1 MKKAVML
8 SITGQQDYLEQE
20 PEVIRLI
27 TEGTLEKTEGG
38 WSISYQESGL
48 TGLEGVTTTFLLEEN
63 CVTLTRTGKLNS
75 QMVFRLSEPHES
87 LYEMEIGALMITVC
101 ATSVAWDISEFG
113 GVVDLRYN
121 IEIEQ
126 TEMGFVT
133 YHLDV
138 APKE

>member
-87 LYEMEIGALMITVC
+87 LYEMEFGALMITVC

-138 APKE
+138 ALKE

>member
-1 MKKAVML
+1 MKQAVML
-8 SITGQQDYLEQE
+8 SLIGQQDYLEQE

-27 TEGTLEKTEGG
+27 TEGTLEKTGDG

-48 TGLEGVTTTFLLEEN
+48 TGLEGVTTTFLLQEN

-75 QMVFRLSEPHES
+75 QMVFRLNAPHES
-87 LYEMEIGALMITVC
+87 LYQMEFGALMITVC
-101 ATSVAWDISEFG
+101 ATSVVWNVSELG
-113 GVVDLRYN
+113 GVVDLKYN

-126 TEMGFVT
+126 TQMGVVT
-133 YHLDV
+133 YHLDI